1 MRLSSYVGKKPNLK
15 DCWNKE
21 RRRASM
27 NRLDEL
33 KMKLAEVDRLI
44 GDILDSE
51 PESEHGK
58 YGKEIGALFQDMS
71 WIDFCCITESEN

>member
-1 MRLSSYVGKKPNLK
+1 M
-15 DCWNKE
+15 E
-21 RRRASM
+21 
-27 NRLDEL
+27 RLDEL

-44 GDILDSE
+44 GDIPDSE

-58 YGKEIGALFQDMS
+58 YGKEIGALFHDMS

>member
-1 MRLSSYVGKKPNLK
+1 M
-15 DCWNKE
+15 E
-21 RRRASM
+21 
-27 NRLDEL
+27 RLDEL
-33 KMKLAEVDRLI
+33 KIKLAEVDRLI

-71 WIDFCCITESEN
+71 WIDFCCITESKN

>member
-1 MRLSSYVGKKPNLK
+1 M
-15 DCWNKE
+15 E
-21 RRRASM
+21 
-27 NRLDEL
+27 RLDEW

>member
-1 MRLSSYVGKKPNLK
+1 M
-15 DCWNKE
+15 E
-21 RRRASM
+21 
-27 NRLDEL
+27 RLDEL

-58 YGKEIGALFQDMS
+58 YGKEIGVLFQDMN
-71 WIDFCCITESEN
+71 WIDFCCITEE

>member
-1 MRLSSYVGKKPNLK
+1 M
-15 DCWNKE
+15 E
-21 RRRASM
+21 
-27 NRLDEL
+27 RLDEL

-58 YGKEIGALFQDMS
+58 YGKEIGTLFQDMS
-71 WIDFCCITESEN
+71 WIDFCCITEE

>member
-1 MRLSSYVGKKPNLK
+1 M
-15 DCWNKE
+15 E
-21 RRRASM
+21 
-27 NRLDEL
+27 RLDEL

-58 YGKEIGALFQDMS
+58 YGKEIGTLFQDMS